1 MAGVIVAPEAPTG
14 VVEPPF
20 GDPGVGR
27 IQPGAIPSCDG
38 EELQERRDDEAGM
51 GDAQHLAP
59 GIALRQPL
67 KRAGDPGLEILPA
80 LPSRREGP
88 IRLVLRIKRTVP
100 RTIGVALQAVRLS
113 GHLLAKIGH
122 RNNRVQP
129 ERLSE
134 HLGGLTGPRHWA
146 GQQDGPFGSV
156 RPTTHPL
163 TEGASL
169 SQAFRR

>member
-1 MAGVIVAPEAPTG
+1 VACVIVAPEAPTG

-51 GDAQHLAP
+51 GDGQHLAP

-100 RTIGVALQAVRLS
+100 RTIGVALQGPVRAPSEALRVKIAIAVS
-113 GHLLAKIGH
+113 GAKPVKQNSHDLQNEIIIHIRRQPLL
-122 RNNRVQP
+122 VL
-129 ERLSE
+129 EC
-134 HLGGLTGPRHWA
+134 
-146 GQQDGPFGSV
+146 
-156 RPTTHPL
+156 
-163 TEGASL
+163 
-169 SQAFRR
+169 

>member
-27 IQPGAIPSCDG
+27 IQPGGIPSCDG

-51 GDAQHLAP
+51 GDGQHLAP

-113 GHLLAKIGH
+113 GRLLDDGS
-122 RNNRVQP
+122 
-129 ERLSE
+129 SE
-134 HLGGLTGPRHWA
+134 LVALG
-146 GQQDGPFGSV
+146 DY
-156 RPTTHPL
+156 
-163 TEGASL
+163 EGRKAADL
-169 SQAFRR
+169 RALFAAIFPN